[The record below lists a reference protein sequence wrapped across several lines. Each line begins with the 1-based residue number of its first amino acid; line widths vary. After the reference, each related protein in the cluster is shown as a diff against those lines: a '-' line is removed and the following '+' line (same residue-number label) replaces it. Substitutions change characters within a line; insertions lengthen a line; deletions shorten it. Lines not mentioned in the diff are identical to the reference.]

1 MLLKFNVSGNWMFI
15 FFVLGFMMFSVMK
28 MSFIAIAI
36 AAAAIAYLYYRI
48 EQREEPVLAQAANFN
63 DDEEL

>member
-1 MLLKFNVSGNWMFI
+1 
-15 FFVLGFMMFSVMK
+15 MK